1 MQATEER
8 LVSGY
13 KPPIEG
19 KSIEASIYFNDSTNK
34 SFSFLIGTLNQ
45 IKELYKAMKIYAS
58 VNPFDLVGNGIITPG
73 EIEVKENDER
83 TFSDIGIRDNFIC
96 KWKIKY
102 NEN

>member
-58 VNPFDLVGNGIITPG
+58 VNPFDLVGNGKISPG

-96 KWKIKY
+96 KWKIKD
-102 NEN
+102 NGN